1 MTALRI
7 PVPSQTQE
15 RARNAAN
22 MLASVASTLQ
32 GFTTADGVVSAEIK
46 LKRVQPELTALLVA
60 IRTIK
65 RDAAQAESDRAKDRE
80 IVERSRVMMEVVG

>member
-22 MLASVASTLQ
+22 ILASVASTLQ
-32 GFTTADGVVSAEIK
+32 GFTTADGVMSAEIK
-46 LKRVQPELTALLVA
+46 LKRAKSEITMLLGDA
-60 IRTIK
+60 ARIK
-65 RDAAQAESDRAKDRE
+65 KAAAQAEHDRAKDRA
-80 IVERSRVMMEVVG
+80 IVERDAVGVGA

>member
-7 PVPSQTQE
+7 PVASQTQE

-46 LKRVQPELTALLVA
+46 LKRVKDEITALQAAMRVLRA
-60 IRTIK
+60 EAKRMEQQRIR
-65 RDAAQAESDRAKDRE
+65 DRA
-80 IVERSRVMMEVVG
+80 IVERDAVGVGA

>member
-7 PVPSQTQE
+7 PVSPMTQE

-32 GFTTADGVVSAEIK
+32 GFTTADGVVSAENK
-46 LKRVQPELTALLVA
+46 LKRAKDEITALQAAMRVLRA
-60 IRTIK
+60 EAKRMEQQRIR
-65 RDAAQAESDRAKDRE
+65 DRA
-80 IVERSRVMMEVVG
+80 IVERDAVGVGA

>member
-7 PVPSQTQE
+7 PVSPMTQE

-32 GFTTADGVVSAEIK
+32 GFTTADGVMSAEIK
-46 LKRVQPELTALLVA
+46 LKRAKDEITALQTQMRVLKA
-60 IRTIK
+60 DAKRMEQQRIR
-65 RDAAQAESDRAKDRE
+65 DRA
-80 IVERSRVMMEVVG
+80 IVERDAVGVGA

>member
-32 GFTTADGVVSAEIK
+32 GFTTADAIMSAEIK
-46 LKRVQPELTALLVA
+46 LKRAKNEITMLLG
-60 IRTIK
+60 
-65 RDAAQAESDRAKDRE
+65 DAARIKKNAADMEKARAKDRA
-80 IVERSRVMMEVVG
+80 IVERDAVGVGYV

>member
-7 PVPSQTQE
+7 LVSPMAQE

-32 GFTTADGVVSAEIK
+32 GFTTADGVMSAEIK
-46 LKRVQPELTALLVA
+46 LKRAKDEITALQAAMRVLRA
-60 IRTIK
+60 EAKRLEQQRIR
-65 RDAAQAESDRAKDRE
+65 DRA
-80 IVERSRVMMEVVG
+80 IVERDAVGVGA

>member
-7 PVPSQTQE
+7 PVSPMTQE

-32 GFTTADGVVSAEIK
+32 GFTTADGVMSAERK
-46 LKRVQPELTALLVA
+46 LKRAKDEITELQTKMRVLKADA
-60 IRTIK
+60 KRMEQQRIK
-65 RDAAQAESDRAKDRE
+65 DRA
-80 IVERSRVMMEVVG
+80 IVERDAVEVGA

>member
-7 PVPSQTQE
+7 PVSPMTQE

-32 GFTTADGVVSAEIK
+32 GFTTADGVMSAEIK
-46 LKRVQPELTALLVA
+46 LKRAKDEVIALQAAMRVLKA
-60 IRTIK
+60 DAKHLEQQRIR
-65 RDAAQAESDRAKDRE
+65 DRA
-80 IVERSRVMMEVVG
+80 IVERDAVGVGA

>member
-1 MTALRI
+1 MTALRL
-7 PVPSQTQE
+7 PVSPMTQE

-46 LKRVQPELTALLVA
+46 LKRVKDEITALQAAMRVLRA
-60 IRTIK
+60 EAKRMEQQRIR
-65 RDAAQAESDRAKDRE
+65 DRA
-80 IVERSRVMMEVVG
+80 IVERDAVEVGA

>member
-1 MTALRI
+1 MTALRL
-7 PVPSQTQE
+7 PVSPMTQE

-46 LKRVQPELTALLVA
+46 LKRVKDEITALQAAMRILKA
-60 IRTIK
+60 DAKRMEQKRIR
-65 RDAAQAESDRAKDRE
+65 DRA
-80 IVERSRVMMEVVG
+80 IVERDAVGVGA

>member
-7 PVPSQTQE
+7 PVSPMTQE

-32 GFTTADGVVSAEIK
+32 GFTTADAIMSAEIK
-46 LKRVQPELTALLVA
+46 LKRAKDEITELQAKMRVLKA
-60 IRTIK
+60 DAKRMEQQRIR
-65 RDAAQAESDRAKDRE
+65 DRA
-80 IVERSRVMMEVVG
+80 IVERDAVGVEA

>member
-32 GFTTADGVVSAEIK
+32 GFTTADGVMSAEIK
-46 LKRVQPELTALLVA
+46 LKRAKDEITALQAAMRGLKSDA
-60 IRTIK
+60 KRMEQQRIR
-65 RDAAQAESDRAKDRE
+65 DRA
-80 IVERSRVMMEVVG
+80 IVERDAVGVGA

>member
-7 PVPSQTQE
+7 PVSPMTQE

-32 GFTTADGVVSAEIK
+32 GFTTADAIMSAEIK
-46 LKRVQPELTALLVA
+46 LR
-60 IRTIK
+60 
-65 RDAAQAESDRAKDRE
+65 RAKDEVIALQAAMRVLKSDAKRRE
-80 IVERSRVMMEVVG
+80 QQRIRDRAIVERDAVGVGA

>member
-7 PVPSQTQE
+7 PVSPMTQE

-32 GFTTADGVVSAEIK
+32 GFTTADAIMSAEIK
-46 LKRVQPELTALLVA
+46 LKRAKDEITELQAKMRVLKTDAKRMEQQR
-60 IRTIK
+60 IR
-65 RDAAQAESDRAKDRE
+65 DRA
-80 IVERSRVMMEVVG
+80 IVERDAVGVGA

>member
-1 MTALRI
+1 MTALRV

-46 LKRVQPELTALLVA
+46 LKRARNEITMLLG
-60 IRTIK
+60 
-65 RDAAQAESDRAKDRE
+65 DAARLKKVAADSEKARAKDRA
-80 IVERSRVMMEVVG
+80 IVERDAVGVGA

>member
-7 PVPSQTQE
+7 PVSPMTQE

-32 GFTTADGVVSAEIK
+32 GFTTADAIMSAEIK
-46 LKRVQPELTALLVA
+46 LKRAKDEITALQAAMRGLKSDA
-60 IRTIK
+60 KRMEQQRIR
-65 RDAAQAESDRAKDRE
+65 DRA
-80 IVERSRVMMEVVG
+80 IVERDAVGVGA